1 MNKHKKKYR
10 DKEYRII
17 KNCLII
23 LKVIHDGK
31 QVRVVDL
38 AEMFKVSHRTIYRY
52 LNILREV
59 GYEIEYNKEI
69 KSYEIVNIEN
79 VDLGY
84 II

>member
-1 MNKHKKKYR
+1 MSSKKSKF
-10 DKEYRII
+10 KQEEYRII

-31 QVRVVDL
+31 QVRVADF

-52 LNILREV
+52 LNVLREV
-59 GYEIEYNKEI
+59 GYEIEYNKEA
-69 KSYEIVNIEN
+69 KSYEIVNSEN
-79 VDLGY
+79 VDLSY